1 MEFAL
6 SLKKLMDEKGLTN
19 YQLAKDL
26 DVHPTT
32 VANWLE
38 GKEPRKKTQIQLAN
52 YFKVTVEA
60 LLTGEAQKETPAL
73 TEKDERDISKK
84 LDETLAALEGSAG
97 GLMFDGEP
105 LDEVTKELLIASL
118 RKDLEMGKRIAKQ
131 KYTPKKYRKPDD
143 PEGD

>member
-1 MEFAL
+1 MFFDIFKAYCEARGVSPKRAVTEMGL
-6 SLKKLMDEKGLTN
+6 SNSIATK
-19 YQLAKDL
+19 
-26 DVHPTT
+26 
-32 VANWLE
+32 W
-38 GKEPRKKTQIQLAN
+38 KKTGATPQGETLFKIAE
-52 YFKVTVEA
+52 YFGVTVDE
-60 LLTGEAQKETPAL
+60 LMPNQKETPAL

-143 PEGD
+143 PEDD